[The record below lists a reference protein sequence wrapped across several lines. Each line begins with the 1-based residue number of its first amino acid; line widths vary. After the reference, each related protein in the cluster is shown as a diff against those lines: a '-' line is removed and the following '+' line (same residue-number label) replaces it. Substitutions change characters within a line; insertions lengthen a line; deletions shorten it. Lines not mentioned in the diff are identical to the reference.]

1 MIFVVLTM
9 NVEFMFKS
17 ENDTSLP
24 QGKKI
29 TCRTREIN
37 SIFNATNI
45 GFFFFNYIFL
55 VLAYKCIFQRLYA
68 VYNTLRNVKFVI
80 VTEYFQCAHHTCED
94 IALIQ

>member
-1 MIFVVLTM
+1 MIFVVWTM

-55 VLAYKCIFQRLYA
+55 VLAY
-68 VYNTLRNVKFVI
+68 VYFKGYTLCTIHNG
-80 VTEYFQCAHHTCED
+80 TSNS
-94 IALIQ
+94 LL